1 MEKKQKKEVLNP
13 FHRLRNGCIIWLSS
27 ENSLWNCCFCEIRE
41 QTNNNLYQNIDI
53 YMYFPANLPKFIENR
68 AADENLKQTDNR
80 KKCCTSN
87 IFVALNALDCFSLEF
102 SKCSCWKWFIVFECG
117 QFQQIVFVVH
127 RWVPEEF
134 WLV

>member
-13 FHRLRNGCIIWLSS
+13 FHRLRNGCIIRLSS

-68 AADENLKQTDNR
+68 AADENLEQTDNR
-80 KKCCTSN
+80 KKVLHFKYICR
-87 IFVALNALDCFSLEF
+87 I
-102 SKCSCWKWFIVFECG
+102 KCSRLFFFGIFKMQLLKMIYCVRVWPISTNRFRC
-117 QFQQIVFVVH
+117 
-127 RWVPEEF
+127 P
-134 WLV
+134 